1 MNDEEKAF
9 YRAIGKRIKYQ
20 RQLYN
25 LNRSGRDKITQERLA
40 ELANVSTS
48 TVGNLESEKIV
59 QGVSPDTLWKISSVL
74 GISIERLYEDKD
86 SKDSAAQTLRC
97 YF

>member
-74 GISIERLYEDKD
+74 GISIERLFEDKD
-86 SKDSAAQTLRC
+86 SKD
-97 YF
+97 

>member
-9 YRAIGKRIKYQ
+9 YREIGKRIKYQ

-48 TVGNLESEKIV
+48 TIGNLESEKIV
-59 QGVSPDTLWKISSVL
+59 QGVSPYTLWKISKVL
-74 GISIERLYEDKD
+74 HISIEQLFEDGK
-86 SKDSAAQTLRC
+86 KQE
-97 YF
+97 